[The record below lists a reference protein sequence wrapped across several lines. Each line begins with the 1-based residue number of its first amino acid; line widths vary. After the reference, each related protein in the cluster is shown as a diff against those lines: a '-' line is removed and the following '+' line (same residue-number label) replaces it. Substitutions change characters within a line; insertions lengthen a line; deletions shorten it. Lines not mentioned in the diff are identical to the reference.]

1 MKRLAFA
8 TVSLIMVAF
17 SCSKVDPEIVVSP
30 LETSSDE
37 EEVFSSVS
45 DNHVSLNDILEVIS
59 RDLPATRSAEYSY
72 DLSSYVGEES
82 DTLMYILNLG
92 EGDGWKIYSSDKR
105 TPAILAEGDKGYF
118 SLEEGSPA
126 VAAWMSCM
134 AADMSRVK
142 SSTDA
147 ELTFNNEEI
156 SSNKAF
162 WPGSQAQS
170 RGFDPDLPILTPY
183 PKGHW
188 EETITS
194 STVEYDHVD
203 HMVAKWDQY
212 SPYNACCP
220 IYADSPNT
228 RAVTGCVAVAGAQV
242 LYYLHN
248 KLGVPTGMFTQSSCV
263 GNNHDFVYNFTNYTT
278 AAWDLMSMDYTST
291 STQIIQ
297 EAVLMSYVG
306 HRVNMHY
313 WDEYSWAVPANL
325 KTDLFEYHGISCS
338 HGSYDEE
345 TVKNNL
351 LNQLPVILSASDLL
365 VPLDGDIHCFVIDG
379 YRRTQTKYTHHHYYV
394 LDEAPGGMYVMPD
407 DYETYTYSSPELTS
421 IKINWGWWTQWDD
434 ENPVNDGWYTL
445 TGSWT
450 VTNGDEF
457 DYNHN
462 RKMIYGFAVAE

>member
-17 SCSKVDPEIVVSP
+17 SCSKVDPGIVVSP

-142 SSTDA
+142 TSTDE

-170 RGFDPDLPILTPY
+170 RGFDPIF
-183 PKGHW
+183 
-188 EETITS
+188 
-194 STVEYDHVD
+194 
-203 HMVAKWDQY
+203 
-212 SPYNACCP
+212 
-220 IYADSPNT
+220 
-228 RAVTGCVAVAGAQV
+228 R
-242 LYYLHN
+242 
-248 KLGVPTGMFTQSSCV
+248 F
-263 GNNHDFVYNFTNYTT
+263 
-278 AAWDLMSMDYTST
+278 
-291 STQIIQ
+291 
-297 EAVLMSYVG
+297 
-306 HRVNMHY
+306 
-313 WDEYSWAVPANL
+313 
-325 KTDLFEYHGISCS
+325 
-338 HGSYDEE
+338 
-345 TVKNNL
+345 
-351 LNQLPVILSASDLL
+351 
-365 VPLDGDIHCFVIDG
+365 
-379 YRRTQTKYTHHHYYV
+379 
-394 LDEAPGGMYVMPD
+394 
-407 DYETYTYSSPELTS
+407 
-421 IKINWGWWTQWDD
+421 
-434 ENPVNDGWYTL
+434 
-445 TGSWT
+445 
-450 VTNGDEF
+450 
-457 DYNHN
+457 
-462 RKMIYGFAVAE
+462 